1 MRLTVRANV
10 LLVICAIA
18 GWFAIFVLGRSSV
31 NLEQGELRCESP
43 GAVIINVWGDD
54 YYGVNAI
61 GAWRYPPL
69 QRIWNNTTYP
79 ETNIDRIIDQGL
91 TLCDWQSV
99 SQSDRYAQR

>member
-43 GAVIINVWGDD
+43 GAVIINVWGDIIM
-54 YYGVNAI
+54 GSTRLELGAI
-61 GAWRYPPL
+61 PRYSAFG
-69 QRIWNNTTYP
+69 TTQLILKP
-79 ETNIDRIIDQGL
+79 
-91 TLCDWQSV
+91 TLIALLIRV
-99 SQSDRYAQR
+99 

>member
-31 NLEQGELRCESP
+31 NLEQGELRCVSP

-54 YYGVNAI
+54 YYWVNAI

-91 TLCDWQSV
+91 TLCDCQSV